1 MVLSAKVCAR
11 LEVVVVEVE
20 RRARADGLPLPAEV
34 REALDAILAAGRAY
48 RSGARAALD
57 LPAAVDGSC
66 GSAAADPSAKVGPMT
81 TKAVAELLGTGERN
95 VRDLAQRGALA
106 GRLAGRTWRFDVVDV
121 SDYLD
126 SRQEA
131 S

>member
-20 RRARADGLPLPAEV
+20 RRARTDGLPLLPEV
-34 REALDAILAAGRAY
+34 REALDGILAAGRAY
-48 RSGARAALD
+48 RSAARAA

-66 GSAAADPSAKVGPMT
+66 GSAVNGPSVKVGPMT

-121 SDYLD
+121 SEYLD